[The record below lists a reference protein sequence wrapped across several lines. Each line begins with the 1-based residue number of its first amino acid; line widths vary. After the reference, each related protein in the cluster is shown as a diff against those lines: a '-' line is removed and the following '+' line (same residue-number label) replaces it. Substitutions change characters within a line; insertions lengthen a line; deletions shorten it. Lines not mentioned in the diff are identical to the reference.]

1 MYVDSRSEASLSVVA
16 DIPLG
21 YLRKMVS
28 EIRTKSYSKESWKSW
43 YRRTGS
49 GRLVRQASV
58 AACIL
63 NEMIYGLSD
72 QAIDAF
78 SKMFHMPSIRWEEVD
93 GNTMVDDYSMQQGRV
108 GHTGPDESVWRFC
121 QKDGRSHLIDCI
133 GSVLHEYLS
142 SEIWDLPS
150 SKQDFVEL
158 SDIEDGDITLHFF
171 HDNAMMHQE
180 RYIFLHLV
188 AFIFPFITS
197 KCKMNL
203 FVKLKL
209 CFFSETGCYRR
220 DRNI

>member
-1 MYVDSRSEASLSVVA
+1 MPGHFFQLYVDSQSEASLSVVA

-21 YLRKMVS
+21 YLRKLVS
-28 EIRTKSYSKESWKSW
+28 EIRIKSYSKESWKSW

-78 SKMFHMPSIRWEEVD
+78 SKMFHIPCIRWEVD
-93 GNTMVDDYSMQQGRV
+93 ETAMVDEYSMQQDKVARTGR
-108 GHTGPDESVWRFC
+108 DESVWRFC
-121 QKDGRSHLIDCI
+121 HKDGRSHLIDCV

-150 SKQDFVEL
+150 AKQDFVEL
-158 SDIEDGDITLHFF
+158 SDIVDGDITLHFF
-171 HDNAMMHQE
+171 HDNAMMHQV
-180 RYIFLHLV
+180 RYIF
-188 AFIFPFITS
+188 P
-197 KCKMNL
+197 
-203 FVKLKL
+203 
-209 CFFSETGCYRR
+209 
-220 DRNI
+220 